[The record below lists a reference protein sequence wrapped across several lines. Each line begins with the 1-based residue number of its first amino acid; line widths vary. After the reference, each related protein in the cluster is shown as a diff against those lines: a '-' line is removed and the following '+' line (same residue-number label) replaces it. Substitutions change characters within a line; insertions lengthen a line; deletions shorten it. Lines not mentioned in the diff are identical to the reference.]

1 MAALTEEQTLI
12 RDQAE
17 AWVRDEFPVTKF
29 RAMRDSKADGAIM
42 GDAWQGMV
50 EMGWTGI
57 LVPEAHG
64 GSDLGYLTFGLVLEA
79 LGKNLTASPLLASA
93 LVGASA
99 LRLAGSDAQQAAV
112 LPGVVDGS
120 IILSLAVDEG
130 ARHNPAQTACTATA
144 QGDGFVL
151 KGEKRF
157 VLEGMS
163 ATHFIVPARTAGAPG
178 EEAGL
183 TLFLVAADATG
194 LSRTGLSLVDSRG
207 YADLTLDN
215 VAVGADA
222 VLGEVD
228 GAFPVLDAILD
239 RARAGL
245 SAEMM
250 GTAGQAFAML
260 VDFLK
265 TREQFG
271 RVIGSFQALG
281 HRAAQMFTDQQLA
294 RSCAEAALASID
306 NDAPASTVAEMASLA
321 KARVGDH
328 LHLVSRELIQMH
340 GGIGMTDEYD
350 AGFYPKRARAL
361 EATYGSQAFHRERYA
376 SLLGY

>member
-29 RAMRDSKADGAIM
+29 RAMRDSNADGAIM

-99 LRLAGSDAQQAAV
+99 LRLAGSEAQQAAV

-120 IILSLAVDEG
+120 IVLSLAVDEG
-130 ARHNPAQTACTATA
+130 ARHNPAQIACTATP

-151 KGEKRF
+151 TGEKRF

-183 TLFLVAADATG
+183 TLFLVAADADG

-207 YADLTLDN
+207 YADLTLNN

-222 VLGEVD
+222 VLGAVD

-239 RARAGL
+239 R
-245 SAEMM
+245 
-250 GTAGQAFAML
+250 
-260 VDFLK
+260 
-265 TREQFG
+265 
-271 RVIGSFQALG
+271 
-281 HRAAQMFTDQQLA
+281 
-294 RSCAEAALASID
+294 
-306 NDAPASTVAEMASLA
+306 
-321 KARVGDH
+321 
-328 LHLVSRELIQMH
+328 
-340 GGIGMTDEYD
+340 
-350 AGFYPKRARAL
+350 
-361 EATYGSQAFHRERYA
+361 
-376 SLLGY
+376 

>member
-1 MAALTEEQTLI
+1 
-12 RDQAE
+12 
-17 AWVRDEFPVTKF
+17 
-29 RAMRDSKADGAIM
+29 
-42 GDAWQGMV
+42 
-50 EMGWTGI
+50 
-57 LVPEAHG
+57 
-64 GSDLGYLTFGLVLEA
+64 
-79 LGKNLTASPLLASA
+79 
-93 LVGASA
+93 VGASA

-350 AGFYPKRARAL
+350 AGFYLKRARAL

>member
-1 MAALTEEQTLI
+1 
-12 RDQAE
+12 
-17 AWVRDEFPVTKF
+17 
-29 RAMRDSKADGAIM
+29 
-42 GDAWQGMV
+42 
-50 EMGWTGI
+50 
-57 LVPEAHG
+57 
-64 GSDLGYLTFGLVLEA
+64 
-79 LGKNLTASPLLASA
+79 
-93 LVGASA
+93 
-99 LRLAGSDAQQAAV
+99 
-112 LPGVVDGS
+112 
-120 IILSLAVDEG
+120 VDEG

-183 TLFLVAADATG
+183 TLFLVAADAAG

-207 YADLTLDN
+207 YADVTLDN

-228 GAFPVLDAILD
+228 GAFPVLDAVLD

-250 GTAGQAFAML
+250 GTAGQAFTML

-350 AGFYPKRARAL
+350 AGFYLKRARAL